1 MVSRCQDVNLEVEPM
16 FYMQP
21 NVLAR
26 SNLVAE
32 ATGDRFPM
40 ATLFIALQND
50 EQHEL

>member
-1 MVSRCQDVNLEVEPM
+1 MSRFAGSEHAGHDNLGS
-16 FYMQP
+16 
-21 NVLAR
+21 

>member
-1 MVSRCQDVNLEVEPM
+1 MISRATVREDAIHDN
-16 FYMQP
+16 
-21 NVLAR
+21 R
-26 SNLVAE
+26 RSSNLVAE